1 MAFFE
6 PDEIKQILTESVQD
20 AKEWRREYPELERIA
35 NNELPEDLD
44 EYEPETSDGSLAAAL
59 HKLPK
64 RVINKDLQGRV
75 IDIGKSDNGLTVL
88 ANYVWEDIIIPNANT
103 QLPFARKWKDA
114 VRKSAI
120 YGGQPIITLFVEKK
134 DGYTGSDIIIPQA
147 QDVTLEA
154 GKVSD
159 LDSDIIFWDIYYS
172 KKQLKDMIE
181 QAEKEKREGDEYN
194 KWDIKALKEIL
205 AAGME
210 EDRASDIESSER
222 LNKAVKKSGYK
233 FCVAFQRGVKAPF
246 YMYHSGT
253 DKVVKTWP
261 NPDPTGDVPVHYLY
275 CYQDLINPYGI
286 GIVKLAGG
294 TQNVLDFMRR
304 ADVLATQ
311 VGIKPPKLIEGP
323 ADEVDEDS
331 LVYAQDANWF
341 VGNAKVTRLELAN
354 GVYAQLPNRISMY
367 KTSLNQLIPTGDTSI
382 SATAGDPKY
391 SKTPAGVKFQAA
403 NLSIDDDDYRDNVD
417 MTYEAVAKSMIN
429 THFANMDG
437 KDVINLPEEVKEAMI
452 SAGMEA
458 EKEFLME
465 WDKYRSTFDFKMD
478 AEDTTAK
485 DKEQRVEALLKIL
498 ELRGTDET
506 MEDALIRAGVKLDV
520 GELFKTIITLVADN
534 ENILRELN
542 ESDKREIF
550 AAAEE
555 EQARE
560 DALNAQRPPAQV
572 QINNGITNG
581 GMSSAD
587 DPAQIKAIIEGFG
600 VDEGTA
606 RAMLAGIDEGYS
618 PEEIFAKLGE
628 DNGQR

>member
-6 PDEIKQILTESVQD
+6 PEEIKEIYLESVQD
-20 AKEWRREYPELERIA
+20 AKEWRRDYPELERIA
-35 NNELPEDLD
+35 DNELPDDLD

-64 RVINKDLQGRV
+64 RVINSDLEGRAK
-75 IDIGKSDNGLTVL
+75 DIGKSDAGLTVL
-88 ANYVWEDIIIPNANT
+88 ANYVWTDIIIPNANT

-120 YGGQPIITLFVEKK
+120 YGGQPIVTLFLEK
-134 DGYTGSDIIIPQA
+134 DGYTGSDIIVPQA
-147 QDVTLEA
+147 QDITLEA

-159 LDSDIIFWDIYYS
+159 LDSDIIFWDVYYS
-172 KKQLKDMIE
+172 KKQLKDIIE
-181 QAEKEKREGDEYN
+181 QAESEKKEGNSYN
-194 KWDIKALKEIL
+194 KWDIKTLKEIL
-205 AAGME
+205 ASGME
-210 EDRASDIESSER
+210 EDRESELENSER
-222 LNKAVKKSGYK
+222 QDKAVKKSGYK
-233 FCVAFQRGVKAPF
+233 FCISFQRGVKAPF
-246 YMYHSGT
+246 YMYHPKM
-253 DKVVKTWP
+253 DKVVKTWE

-275 CYQDLINPYGI
+275 CYQDLVNPYGV

-341 VGNAKVTRLELAN
+341 VGNAKVTRMELAN

-403 NLSIDDDDYRDNVD
+403 NLSIDDDDYRDNVN

-429 THFANMDG
+429 TMFANMEG
-437 KDVINLPEEVKEAMI
+437 KDLVNLPEEVKEAMTT
-452 SAGMEA
+452 AGMQVDQQ
-458 EKEFLME
+458 FLLD
-465 WDKYRSTFDFKMD
+465 WDQYRTTFDFKMN
-478 AEDTTAK
+478 AEDTTAQ
-485 DKEQRVEALLKIL
+485 DEEQRLESLLKIL
-498 ELRGTDET
+498 ELRGMDPT
-506 MEDALIRAGVKLDV
+506 MEESLIRAGVKLDV
-520 GELFKTIITLVADN
+520 GELFKTIISLTTDN
-534 ENILRELN
+534 DNILRELN
-542 ESDKREIF
+542 EADKEEIF
-550 AAAEE
+550 RAAEE

-560 DALNAQRPPAQV
+560 DQMNAQNQNTQV
-572 QINNGITNG
+572 QINAGN
-581 GMSSAD
+581 SSAD
-587 DPAQIKAIIEGFG
+587 DPIQVKAIMDGFQ

-606 RAMLAGIDEGYS
+606 QAMLAGIDEGFS
-618 PEEIFAKLGE
+618 PEEIFSKLGE
-628 DNGQR
+628 NNG